1 MEESIGKSCQQ
12 LLVCQYNTDDDC
24 IHPKAARIGPGKLN
38 IDQLPN
44 NCITLALAKNWHG
57 TCWILTKPTITP

>member
-1 MEESIGKSCQQ
+1 MEESKEESCEQ
-12 LLVCQYNTDDDC
+12 LLVCQYNTDDYSK
-24 IHPKAARIGPGKLN
+24 HQKAARIGPGKLN

-44 NCITLALAKNWHG
+44 NCIPLALAKNWHG